1 MLEPRIVSR
10 NDWLVERKAFL
21 AEEKAFTRARDA
33 LSAKRRE
40 LPWVKIDTPYTFET
54 LQGKQ
59 SLSDL
64 FAGRSQLI
72 VYHFML
78 GPDWEVGCKSCSFWA
93 DNFNDII
100 VHLNYRDVSMIAVS
114 SAPLA
119 KIDAFRRRMGWNFNW
134 VSSCGTTFNQDFG
147 VSPAT
152 GEAVDYN
159 FGTMKVKMDEMP
171 GISVFAKDKKGA
183 VYHTYSCYARGL
195 DMLNGA
201 YHFLDLVPK
210 GRDEENLPGTM
221 SWLKHHDR
229 Y

>member
-1 MLEPRIVSR
+1 MPEAHIVSR
-10 NDWLVERKAFL
+10 DEWLTARKSLL

-33 LSAKRRE
+33 LSAKRRD
-40 LPWVKIDTPYTFET
+40 LPWVKINTPYTFNT
-54 LQGKQ
+54 SQGKE
-59 SLSDL
+59 SLSGL

-72 VYHFML
+72 IYHFML
-78 GPDWEVGCKSCSFWA
+78 GPNWEQGCKSCSFWA

-100 VHLNYRDVSMIAVS
+100 VHLNHRDVSMIAVS

-119 KIDAFRRRMGWNFNW
+119 KIEAFRKRMGWNFNW
-134 VSSCGTTFNQDFG
+134 VSSDGTTFNQDFG
-147 VSPAT
+147 VSPKP
-152 GEAVDYN
+152 GEGVLYN
-159 FGTMKVKMDEMP
+159 YGTAKIDMDELP
-171 GISVFAKDKKGA
+171 GISVFARDEKGS

-201 YHFLDLVPK
+201 YHYLDLVPK
-210 GRDEENLPGTM
+210 GRDEEGLAGTM